1 MDESKSWC
9 QVGGSLLDPAVG
21 IWTLSSDCSQIR
33 LNEQKSN
40 LRNSCITSILSTM
53 AILFMCPLG
62 NDKEVLEKSLTEIH
76 KMDHFAHPMTKSLL
90 N

>member
-1 MDESKSWC
+1 MVPSW
-9 QVGGSLLDPAVG
+9 GSLLDSAVG

-53 AILFMCPLG
+53 AILFMSPLG
-62 NDKEVLEKSLTEIH
+62 NDKEVLEKSLTELH
-76 KMDHFAHPMTKSLL
+76 NMDPFAHPITKGLL
-90 N
+90 S